1 MTIPGIKIFK
11 AKKVITMNS
20 YCPYGTHVAVKE
32 GKILGV
38 GSLEQLE
45 GWGRDADLT
54 LSASVFLAQRNGFQI
69 QVQHFQRC

>member
-45 GWGRDADLT
+45 GWGGYELDETFNENFDARICRGK
-54 LSASVFLAQRNGFQI
+54 LSCSNCMI
-69 QVQHFQRC
+69 